1 MIPSQSAPNLVV
13 LTADLQMNRV
23 VEALLQHRRPSLGIS
38 PDFSCEVG
46 RHPQQDSGCRT
57 ASQTILNPLRNA
69 QCNVMVIFDWHG
81 SGAASIAAAEL
92 ESDLERQYERD
103 GWAVGRVAFVVI
115 EPELDAWV
123 FGASFQRLQ
132 RAIDWSQP
140 QPIREWLESRGYL
153 QPGAAKP
160 QDPKRAVD
168 EILALHSKHRS
179 AKLYADLARN
189 ASLARCQDRAFQKFR
204 NTLQRWFPA
213 GG

>member
-13 LTADLQMNRV
+13 LTADLQMHRV
-23 VEALLQHRRPSLGIS
+23 VETLLQYRRPSLGIS
-38 PDFSCEVG
+38 PDFSVEVR

-57 ASQTILNPLRNA
+57 ASQTVLNPLRNTHRK
-69 QCNVMVIFDWHG
+69 VMVIFDWQG
-81 SGAASIAAAEL
+81 SGAGVDAVEL

-103 GWAVGRVAFVVI
+103 GWETGRVAFVVI

-123 FGASFQRLQ
+123 FGASLPRLQ
-132 RAIDWSQP
+132 QAFEWSQP
-140 QPIREWLESRGYL
+140 QPIRDWLESRGHL

-168 EILALHSKHRS
+168 AIMELHRKHRT
-179 AKLYADLARN
+179 AKMYADLARN
-189 ASLARCQDRAFQKFR
+189 TGLARCQDRAFQKFR
-204 NTLQRWFPA
+204 STLQRWFPA